1 MAALRRPSGLL
12 IDLSGT
18 IHIENQEIKGSIEA
32 VNQLRKQKIPF
43 LFVTNT
49 SKESQTDLKNRLNE
63 IGFKIDSQ
71 EIFTSLTA
79 THNLV
84 KSRNL
89 RPLLLLSE
97 SALEDFKD
105 INQEN
110 PNAVVIG
117 LAPDHFNY
125 QKLTMAFRL
134 IKEFNAPL
142 IAINKSRYI
151 QTKDG
156 LSLGPGCFIS
166 GLEYSASTTAEVVGK
181 PQKSFFLS
189 ALAKLNQ
196 LYGKTLKPEDVCMI
210 GDDVRDD
217 ILGAQNVGFTGC
229 LVKSGKFREGDDDQL
244 SNNKNVSYL
253 FSSFSHAV
261 NKWFEKSE

>member
-49 SKESQTDLKNRLNE
+49 SKVIFFIYIITIQFTSVFFPYLYIPYIKPSLLISYYLLQESQTDLKNRLNE

-79 THNLV
+79 THDLV

-97 SALEDFKD
+97 SALEVC
-105 INQEN
+105 NTR
-110 PNAVVIG
+110 V
-117 LAPDHFNY
+117 
-125 QKLTMAFRL
+125 
-134 IKEFNAPL
+134 
-142 IAINKSRYI
+142 
-151 QTKDG
+151 
-156 LSLGPGCFIS
+156 
-166 GLEYSASTTAEVVGK
+166 
-181 PQKSFFLS
+181 
-189 ALAKLNQ
+189 LNMQ
-196 LYGKTLKPEDVCMI
+196 CI
-210 GDDVRDD
+210 
-217 ILGAQNVGFTGC
+217 
-229 LVKSGKFREGDDDQL
+229 
-244 SNNKNVSYL
+244 
-253 FSSFSHAV
+253 
-261 NKWFEKSE
+261 

>member
-49 SKESQTDLKNRLNE
+49 SKVIFYIYNYNSIHISFFPYLYILPYIKPSLLMSSYLLQESQTDLKNRLNE

-79 THNLV
+79 THHLV

-97 SALEDFKD
+97 SALE
-105 INQEN
+105 
-110 PNAVVIG
+110 V
-117 LAPDHFNY
+117 
-125 QKLTMAFRL
+125 
-134 IKEFNAPL
+134 
-142 IAINKSRYI
+142 S
-151 QTKDG
+151 TKVRVQ
-156 LSLGPGCFIS
+156 
-166 GLEYSASTTAEVVGK
+166 ST
-181 PQKSFFLS
+181 S
-189 ALAKLNQ
+189 
-196 LYGKTLKPEDVCMI
+196 
-210 GDDVRDD
+210 
-217 ILGAQNVGFTGC
+217 
-229 LVKSGKFREGDDDQL
+229 
-244 SNNKNVSYL
+244 
-253 FSSFSHAV
+253 
-261 NKWFEKSE
+261 